1 MRNLITS
8 VLRMT
13 GQRAANTLDL
23 KNDRIKLVCLQ
34 LSKAG
39 NILSNIKVKIASGI
53 VGITP

>member
-1 MRNLITS
+1 MRNLITN

-23 KNDRIKLVCLQ
+23 KNGRIKLVCLQ

-39 NILSNIKVKIASGI
+39 NILSNIKAKIASGI